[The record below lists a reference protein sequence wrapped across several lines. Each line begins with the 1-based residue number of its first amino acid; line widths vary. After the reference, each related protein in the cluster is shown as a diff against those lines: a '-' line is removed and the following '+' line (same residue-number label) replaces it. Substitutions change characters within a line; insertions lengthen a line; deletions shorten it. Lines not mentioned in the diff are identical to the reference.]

1 MSLLTSTAAW
11 GQDVTKTQL
20 LRAAQDQHLQNFK
33 LAVFGIKNPSSSD
46 SQSKAQSRSSP
57 HLRQIL
63 DLGHGSDLIFVVVT
77 KYMSALRVGTNTES
91 LIAASL
97 AVFNAIRQ
105 MSGELFESTST
116 LGDGRN
122 RTGDTGQ
129 CPGKFTFKS
138 PCPKNN
144 ARSLCTTSGKV
155 GGRQTYLLGL
165 IRIEM
170 MRESRLLWDLRRT
183 FMMVLLIPCVK
194 FTNNSVTLMRKR
206 LLLVECILP
215 PAQGG
220 EVLKKLWM
228 KRETCAVPTVV
239 RRSIRPWNMCFG
251 TVIDMLI

>member
-77 KYMSALRVGTNTES
+77 KYMSALARWYKYRVPDSSLTRSFQRNSADVWRAVRKHLNTWGWQEQDWGHW
-91 LIAASL
+91 
-97 AVFNAIRQ
+97 AVPREVHFQITMPKETTR
-105 MSGELFESTST
+105 GLF
-116 LGDGRN
+116 
-122 RTGDTGQ
+122 
-129 CPGKFTFKS
+129 
-138 PCPKNN
+138 
-144 ARSLCTTSGKV
+144 ATTSGKV

-170 MRESRLLWDLRRT
+170 MHESRLLWDLMRT

-194 FTNNSVTLMRKR
+194 VYKQLSNPHEKAVVT
-206 LLLVECILP
+206 
-215 PAQGG
+215 GG
-220 EVLKKLWM
+220 MHTAASTRWG
-228 KRETCAVPTVV
+228 
-239 RRSIRPWNMCFG
+239 G
-251 TVIDMLI
+251 TQEIAG